1 MTDGDR
7 DTRTAGPLGPVHIS
21 GGIILLLAAPL
32 MRGGNRHVA
41 LIVLE
46 CLGLAVL
53 LALWARYML
62 SWNAPQEGVTRQ
74 PLLVPLLMSPL
85 LLALVQLMPLPA
97 GWWASLPGH
106 AVYAETLE
114 AVGVAPGGWR
124 PLSVS
129 PDATTASLL
138 AAIPLVAVF
147 LLGYFATTRQLR
159 LLLLVVAVIAFCQV
173 GLGLLQVSGGEHSPF
188 FFGVLSFGPPIG
200 TFANRNHYANYIAMA
215 LAGYIWL
222 AYESM
227 HVARRAADIR
237 PWQGS
242 FSNRHATAL
251 WVAGGLVLVLGILL
265 SRSRGAAL
273 FGLPMAGLALAVV
286 ALRTLGR
293 ARGWRFAAAIVV
305 TLVLAAGALIGFD
318 NVTSRVTASQLAG
331 SASFRN
337 ELALTSFHG
346 ALAFWPFGSGWGTY
360 DLAYQRFQPAAL
372 AVYANHAHQDYVE
385 LLFEGG
391 IFSVL
396 LVAGFLWLAG
406 QRAWLLVRM
415 ARRDRTLDR
424 EAMAATLCGLGLLGL
439 LLHSLVEFNM
449 RIPANAILAALLAG
463 AYLRPLSLEPRV
475 HDRPAQPHPP
485 RNRRRRSKPR
495 GVAGDGADRGR

>member
-1 MTDGDR
+1 
-7 DTRTAGPLGPVHIS
+7 
-21 GGIILLLAAPL
+21 LA
-32 MRGGNRHVA
+32 
-41 LIVLE
+41 I
-46 CLGLAVL
+46 L
-53 LALWARYML
+53 LALWARFML
-62 SWNAPQEGVTRQ
+62 SWHTAQEGVTRQ

-97 GWWASLPGH
+97 AWWAGLPGH

-114 AVGVAPGGWR
+114 AVGIAAGGWR

-138 AAIPLVAVF
+138 AGIPLVASF
-147 LLGYFATTRQLR
+147 MLGYFATTRQLR
-159 LLLLVVAVIAFCQV
+159 VLLMAVVAVAFFQV
-173 GLGLLQVSGGEHSPF
+173 ALGLLQFSGGEHSPF
-188 FFGVLSFGPPIG
+188 FFGVLSFGPPVG
-200 TFANRNHYANYIAMA
+200 TFSNRNHYANYIAMA

-222 AYESM
+222 AYEGM

-293 ARGWRFAAAIVV
+293 ARGWRFAGAISAV
-305 TLVLAAGALIGFD
+305 LVLAAGALIGFD
-318 NVTSRVTASQLAG
+318 NVTSRLTATQLAG

-337 ELALTSFHG
+337 ELALTSLQG

-360 DLAYQRFQPAAL
+360 DMAYQRFQPASL
-372 AVYANHAHQDYVE
+372 PVYPNHAHQDYVQM
-385 LLFEGG
+385 LFEGG
-391 IFSVL
+391 VFSVL
-396 LVAGFLWLAG
+396 LAAGFLWLAAR
-406 QRAWLLVRM
+406 RALLLVRV

-449 RIPANAILAALLAG
+449 RIPANAILGALLAG
-463 AYLRPLSLEPRV
+463 AYLRPLSLAPRT

-485 RNRRRRSKPR
+485 RHRRRRSKPR
-495 GVAGDGADRGR
+495 GVAGDGADRGG

>member
-1 MTDGDR
+1 
-7 DTRTAGPLGPVHIS
+7 
-21 GGIILLLAAPL
+21 LLLAAPV
-32 MRGGNRHVA
+32 MRGGYRHVA
-41 LIVLE
+41 LIALE
-46 CLGLAVL
+46 LLGLAVL
-53 LALWARYML
+53 LALWARFAFA
-62 SWNAPQEGVTRQ
+62 WRTPQASMTRQ

-97 GWWASLPGH
+97 AWWAGLPGH

-114 AVGVAPGGWR
+114 ATGIAAGGWR

-138 AAIPLVAVF
+138 AAIPLVATF
-147 LLGYFATTRQLR
+147 LLGYFATARQLR
-159 LLLLVVAVIAFCQV
+159 TLLLSVSIVAFGEVA
-173 GLGLLQVSGGEHSPF
+173 LGLLQVSGGEHSPF

-200 TFANRNHYANYIAMA
+200 TFTNRNHYANYLAMA

-227 HVARRAADIR
+227 HVARRATDVR

-273 FGLPMAGLALAVV
+273 FGLPMAGLGLAVV

-293 ARGWRFAAAIVV
+293 ARGWRFAAAISAV
-305 TLVLAAGALIGFD
+305 LVLAAATLIGFD
-318 NVTSRVTASQLAG
+318 NVTSRLSGSQLAS
-331 SASFRN
+331 SASFRG
-337 ELALTSFHG
+337 ELAQTSLRG
-346 ALAFWPFGSGWGTY
+346 ALAFWPWGSGWGTY
-360 DLAYQRFQPAAL
+360 DLAYQRFQPPSIAG
-372 AVYANHAHQDYVE
+372 YANHAHQDYVQM
-385 LLFEGG
+385 LFEGG
-391 IFSVL
+391 FLFVLTAGGVVWLAARRAQL
-396 LVAGFLWLAG
+396 LVH
-406 QRAWLLVRM
+406 M

-449 RIPANAILAALLAG
+449 RIPANAILGALLAG
-463 AYLRPLSLEPRV
+463 AYLRPLSLEART

-485 RNRRRRSKPR
+485 RHRRRRSKPR
-495 GVAGDGADRGR
+495 GLAGDGADRGR